1 MGSITF
7 SRNGFLMAALLAW
20 RAAMAAPAAGDLS
33 YEPFALPVR
42 GQAPV
47 PAELGTL
54 TVPVRHGQ
62 PGGATLS
69 LRFVRLKALQ
79 PVAGLAP
86 VVYLAGGPGG
96 SGIGSALGGRW
107 PLFDRIRQQ
116 QDLILLDQ
124 RGTGRSGA
132 AANCPHALELPGQEV
147 QDHARQLA
155 ASQAHARR
163 CMAFWRQQGWD
174 PNAFNTEENAADL
187 ALLRRALGEP
197 RLSLWGMSYGTHLAF
212 AALRSQGEALQ
223 RVILMGSEGPNDT
236 LKLPLDADRLI
247 SQIAAQRQRPDLPAL
262 MATVIAGLAAK
273 PVLLQAAG
281 LEGGKDS
288 KDSKLWIGAFDLQLA
303 TVHWLAR
310 RDSALQLPEF
320 YDALAAGKWD
330 ALAALVRDIRRYG
343 GEQRLMP
350 LAMDVASGA
359 SALRL
364 RQIAAEEGRSLL
376 GPALNFPFPQI
387 GEGLGIED
395 LGEAFRA
402 FPASAVPTLFVSGEL
417 DGRTPLHNAE
427 RLQRGFH
434 HSRHLVVEGAGH
446 DDDLWLASPQLG
458 ERLADFLAGRE
469 LATAVLP
476 RRQR

>member
-7 SRNGFLMAALLAW
+7 YCSGFLIATLLACG
-20 RAAMAAPAAGDLS
+20 AANAAPAAGDLS

-47 PAELGTL
+47 AAELGTL
-54 TVPVRHGQ
+54 TVPVRHAQ
-62 PGGATLS
+62 PAGATLS
-69 LRFVRLKALQ
+69 LRFVRLKAVQ

-96 SGIGSALGGRW
+96 SGIGSALGARW
-107 PLFDRIRQQ
+107 PLFDRVRQQ

-124 RGTGRSGA
+124 RGAGRSGA
-132 AANCPHALELPGQEV
+132 APNCPHALELPSQDL

-187 ALLRRALGEP
+187 ALLRHALGVP
-197 RLSLWGMSYGTHLAF
+197 RLSLWGMSYGTHLTF
-212 AALRSQGEALQ
+212 AALRTQGQTLE

-262 MATVIAGLAAK
+262 MASVIAGLAAK
-273 PVLLQAAG
+273 PVLLQAPG

-288 KDSKLWIGAFDLQLA
+288 TLRVGAFDLQLA
-303 TVHWLAR
+303 TVLWLAR
-310 RDSALQLPEF
+310 RDSALQLPEL

-330 ALAALVRDIRRYG
+330 ALATLVRDIRRYG

-359 SALRL
+359 SPLRL

-395 LGEAFRA
+395 LGEGFRA

-427 RLQRGFH
+427 RLQRGFR
-434 HSRHLVVEGAGH
+434 HSRHLVIEGAGH
-446 DDDLWLASPQLG
+446 DDDLWLASPVLA
-458 ERLADFLAGRE
+458 ERMADFLAGRE
-469 LATAVLP
+469 VSTAWLP
-476 RRQR
+476 RGSGK

>member
-7 SRNGFLMAALLAW
+7 YRSGFLIATLLACG
-20 RAAMAAPAAGDLS
+20 AANAAPAAGDLS

-47 PAELGTL
+47 AAELGTL
-54 TVPVRHGQ
+54 TVPVRHAQ
-62 PGGATLS
+62 PAGATLS
-69 LRFVRLKALQ
+69 LRFVRLKAVQ

-96 SGIGSALGGRW
+96 SGIGSALGARW
-107 PLFDRIRQQ
+107 PLFDRVRQQ

-124 RGTGRSGA
+124 RGTGRSSA
-132 AANCPHALELPGQEV
+132 APNCPHALELPSQQP
-147 QDHARQLA
+147 QDYARQLA
-155 ASQAHARR
+155 ADQAQARL
-163 CMAFWRQQGWD
+163 CLAFWRQQGWD
-174 PNAFNTEENAADL
+174 PNAFNTEKNAADL
-187 ALLRRALGEP
+187 ALLRRALGVP

-212 AALRSQGEALQ
+212 AALRTQGQTLE

-247 SQIAAQRQRPDLPAL
+247 SQIAAQRQRPDLPTL
-262 MATVIAGLAAK
+262 MASVIAGLAVK
-273 PVLLQAAG
+273 PMQLSVPGQPG
-281 LEGGKDS
+281 LEGGIWVS
-288 KDSKLWIGAFDLQLA
+288 AFDLQLA
-303 TVHWLAR
+303 TVMLLAR

-320 YDALAAGKWD
+320 YDGLAAGKWD
-330 ALAALVRDIRRYG
+330 ALATLVRDIRRYG

-359 SALRL
+359 SPLRL

-395 LGEAFRA
+395 MGEAFRA
-402 FPASAVPTLFVSGEL
+402 FPASAVPTLFVSGEQ

-427 RLQRGFH
+427 RLQRGFR
-434 HSRHLVVEGAGH
+434 HSRHLVIEGAGH
-446 DDDLWLASPQLG
+446 DDDLWLASPVLA
-458 ERLADFLAGRE
+458 ERMADFLAGRE
-469 LATAVLP
+469 VSTAWLP
-476 RRQR
+476 RGPGK